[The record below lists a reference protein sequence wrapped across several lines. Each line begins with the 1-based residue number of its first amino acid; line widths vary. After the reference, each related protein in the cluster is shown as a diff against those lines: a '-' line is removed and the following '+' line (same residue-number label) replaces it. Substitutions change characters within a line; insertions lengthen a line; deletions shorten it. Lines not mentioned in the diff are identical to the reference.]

1 MRCTC
6 HQRDQL
12 VSPLGTQA
20 RIIICMRLEIG
31 DDFLVG
37 FIGFCIYK
45 LIEFKAVLRYIVHS
59 VPKGCDHLIGALLI
73 FQVQQNFRVV
83 LPLFLQIGQKPHDL
97 GLLLRLGT
105 DRSLGLPLRR
115 SGGLHR
121 RLRLRSRCP
130 GGLCIALLWPL
141 QLLFRRLLFMSI
153 PPPKIRTSSTKRAS
167 STPPRMGTIDFLS
180 CALWGF
186 FFRYFGSVFMVFL
199 QKGDGRSCTHRQKY
213 RIH

>member
-73 FQVQQNFRVV
+73 FQVQQNFRVG

-105 DRSLGLPLRR
+105 GRSLWLPLRP

-130 GGLCIALLWPL
+130 GGLCIALRWPL
-141 QLLFRRLLFMSI
+141 QLLFPAAALHEHTAAEDKNIQHQKGQQHSAQNGHDRFSLVRPMGLLFQIFRLCFHGFS
-153 PPPKIRTSSTKRAS
+153 PKRRWAQLHPSPKI
-167 STPPRMGTIDFLS
+167 
-180 CALWGF
+180 
-186 FFRYFGSVFMVFL
+186 
-199 QKGDGRSCTHRQKY
+199 
-213 RIH
+213 